1 MKMDWDDI
9 RSSSSTARQV
19 VVDETLERHSVAELE
34 QRIKILE
41 QEIDRVRQ
49 ELKAKQEYEACAASV
64 FKS

>member
-1 MKMDWDDI
+1 MDWDDI

-49 ELKAKQEYEACAASV
+49 ELKTKQEYEACAASV

>member
-1 MKMDWDDI
+1 MDWDDI
-9 RSSSSTARQV
+9 RSPPSTAPQV

-49 ELKAKQEYEACAASV
+49 ELKAKQEYEARADSV

>member
-1 MKMDWDDI
+1 MDWDDI
-9 RSSSSTARQV
+9 RSPSSTARQV

-41 QEIDRVRQ
+41 GEIERVRQ
-49 ELKAKQEYEACAASV
+49 ELKAKQEYEARAASV